1 MSAKKPKR
9 LLIKEEVILT
19 FPEEV
24 SLKKFNHV
32 IVNKS
37 KKLSKY
43 SNIKFKIGIDRE
55 FDFHSIKLVGDR
67 KETEEEASQRE
78 KESAA
83 TAKNAN
89 SDIKEYAQYLRLKQ
103 KFEP

>member
-1 MSAKKPKR
+1 MSAKKLKR
-9 LLIKEEVILT
+9 LLIKEEVILA

-24 SLKKFNHV
+24 SLKKFEAKLFL
-32 IVNKS
+32 NKN
-37 KKLSKY
+37 KLSKY

-83 TAKNAN
+83 TAKKAN
-89 SDIKEYAQYLRLKQ
+89 SHIKEYAQYLRLKQ